1 MEVRAKKKKENK
13 KKKIA
18 ADLSKKLQRKKG
30 LGLRGIWEMSVA
42 ELLKLNSSAFQ
53 SRHFITSIQLGG
65 WLAMQAVHMH
75 TQGRN
80 GPLLMTGSNLN
91 QEFMASCRP
100 TQIN

>member
-1 MEVRAKKKKENK
+1 MTDGGKTKK

-30 LGLRGIWEMSVA
+30 LGLRGIGEMSVA
-42 ELLKLNSSAFQ
+42 ELNGSAFQ

-80 GPLLMTGSNLN
+80 EPLLMTVNNLN
-91 QEFMASCRP
+91 QEFMASFRP